1 MTKPVIVNRATK
13 ASPLTLNEQDANFT
27 NLQDAT
33 ITLTAGT
40 GGTAVVS
47 DLNGVITLVAGTGI
61 TISGDNTAK
70 TVTITNDS
78 SGGDLIED
86 TTPQLGGNLDV
97 NGRIIVNDN
106 TSTAGGLTDD
116 LILRVTGTGSSRA
129 IRLEAPELFIG
140 AGSSGGDG
148 NAYISNVQ
156 SSNVRVNNNLTFGK
170 DTVSISSGS
179 FTPNP
184 DLSMWWQLDLTG
196 SFTLNLPSQAI
207 TSLVNS
213 IYIIIKQDAV
223 GSRTMA
229 ANSGYYFL
237 GGEKTLSTAANA
249 IDLLIIR
256 GNNNLWLAELKK
268 NYTA

>member
-140 AGSSGGDG
+140 AGSSGGDF
-148 NAYISNVQ
+148 VTDCQ
-156 SSNVRVNNNLTFGK
+156 FVVHEPVDK
-170 DTVSISSGS
+170 
-179 FTPNP
+179 
-184 DLSMWWQLDLTG
+184 
-196 SFTLNLPSQAI
+196 
-207 TSLVNS
+207 
-213 IYIIIKQDAV
+213 
-223 GSRTMA
+223 
-229 ANSGYYFL
+229 
-237 GGEKTLSTAANA
+237 
-249 IDLLIIR
+249 
-256 GNNNLWLAELKK
+256 
-268 NYTA
+268 

>member
-13 ASPLTLNEQDANFT
+13 GIPLTLDEQDANFT
-27 NLQDAT
+27 NLQNAT
-33 ITLTAGT
+33 VTLTAGT

-47 DLNGVITLVAGTGI
+47 DLNGHITVVAGTGI
-61 TISGDNTAK
+61 TLSGDNTAK
-70 TVTITNDS
+70 TITITNDS
-78 SGGDLIED
+78 TGGELIED

-97 NGRIIVNDN
+97 NGRIIVNSV
-106 TSTAGGLTDD
+106 TTAAGELTDD

-148 NAYISNVQ
+148 TAYITTIQATNL
-156 SSNVRVNNNLTFGK
+156 RVNNNLTFGK
-170 DTVSISSGS
+170 DTEAISSGS
-179 FTPNP
+179 FTPNAS
-184 DLSMWWQLDLTG
+184 LSVWWQLDLTG
-196 SFTLNLPSQAI
+196 NFTLNLPSQAF
-207 TSLVNS
+207 SFLVNP

-223 GSRTMA
+223 GSRTMT

-256 GNNNLWLAELKK
+256 GNNDLWLAELKK